1 MSSSLSLGI
10 FNSLHLKIIN
20 THWCMKRRKFIQQ
33 TALSSTVLSLGL
45 PQLSCS
51 STNSYKMGLQLFS
64 VRDAMARDPLDT
76 LNKLKVM
83 GYQDFETY
91 GFQADT
97 KTIYGFKITEFKQV
111 LDDLGITTTS
121 GHYSFPDYFTAS
133 EEDLSR
139 YVNQCIQ
146 TATILKSPYITW
158 PFVKPKNRNPEGFK
172 QLADKL
178 NQIGEQVNS
187 AGLGFAYHNHGY
199 EFQDWNGTSGHEIL
213 MEITDPNFVK
223 LQMDMYWIVHSGKT
237 PKELV
242 VQQPGRYVMWHI
254 KDMDKVSRDYSELGN
269 GSIDY
274 TKILPDPL
282 ASGLEYLY
290 IEQGGNFAQSSMQSA
305 ANSAAYYKENLQRFL

>member
-1 MSSSLSLGI
+1 
-10 FNSLHLKIIN
+10 
-20 THWCMKRRKFIQQ
+20 
-33 TALSSTVLSLGL
+33 
-45 PQLSCS
+45 
-51 STNSYKMGLQLFS
+51 MGLQLFS
-64 VRDAMARDPLDT
+64 VRDAMAWDPLDT
-76 LNKLKVM
+76 LNRLKVM

-242 VQQPGRYVMWHI
+242 AQQPGRYVMWHI

-274 TKILPDPL
+274 TEMLPDPL

-305 ANSAAYYKENLQRFL
+305 ASSAAYYKENLQRFL